1 MLKKRFAGLF
11 YIIIL
16 FFVVSSKI
24 QAKEVL
30 CEASSR
36 LKQMKFNIRS
46 GEIFFLEKYQNING
60 KITES
65 WRINDEDVLK
75 DVFYQEML
83 VAEKEEE
90 EIRREEEGR
99 IKQEEEQARRERLAQ
114 KKREE
119 KEFLIETRL
128 QALKRLVNLEL
139 EKVEKSFKNL
149 DQYQLDQYFVFA
161 DDTFSTQQSLDDVK
175 INLIN
180 QARELT
186 IRSTLELTEEELK
199 ESLAKLENTPD
210 KIDRFFR
217 QSVKFA
223 INQCNDTRRLKEL
236 LALI

>member
-1 MLKKRFAGLF
+1 MLKKRFAGF
-11 YIIIL
+11 FFIIL
-16 FFVVSSKI
+16 FFVVLSKI

-30 CEASSR
+30 CEANSR
-36 LKQMKFNIRS
+36 LKQVKFNIRS
-46 GEIFFLEKYQNING
+46 GEIFFIDKYQNING
-60 KITES
+60 NITEF
-65 WRINDEDVLK
+65 WRINDVDVLK
-75 DVFYQEML
+75 DVYYQKML
-83 VAEKEEE
+83 MAEKEEE
-90 EIRREEEGR
+90 EIKREEEER
-99 IKQEEEQARRERLAQ
+99 IKQAEEQARRERLTQ
-114 KKREE
+114 KKKEE
-119 KEFLIETRL
+119 EEFLIETRL

-149 DQYQLDQYFVFA
+149 DQYQLEQYFVFA

-186 IRSTLELTEEELK
+186 IRSTSELTEEELK

-210 KIDRFFR
+210 KIEVFFR

-223 INQCNDTRRLKEL
+223 INQCNDTKRLKEL